1 MLLGLFDVFEKI
13 RWSKPP
19 RSARLRPASDT
30 MSSQVMWWAAARVL
44 SLTVVLLRTT
54 MYNSLMVSMT
64 VSEARAA
71 LPELLSRVEG
81 GEEITITRHG
91 RPAAVLV
98 RPDALRSRRAEA
110 ALEDAGRIHE
120 LLTQAAGQPLPE
132 GPGLTAQRAEEL
144 VAAIRAGR
152 DTR

>member
-1 MLLGLFDVFEKI
+1 MILV
-13 RWSKPP
+13 
-19 RSARLRPASDT
+19 SAGVPSRR
-30 MSSQVMWWAAARVL
+30 
-44 SLTVVLLRTT
+44 LTVVLLCTT
-54 MYNSLMVSMT
+54 TYNSVMASVT

-71 LPELLSRVEG
+71 LPELLTRVEG

-98 RPDALRSRRAEA
+98 RPDALRSRRADA

-120 LLTQAAGQPLPE
+120 LLIQAAGEPLPE

-144 VAAIRAGR
+144 VTAIRAGR

>member
-1 MLLGLFDVFEKI
+1 MT
-13 RWSKPP
+13 
-19 RSARLRPASDT
+19 A
-30 MSSQVMWWAAARVL
+30 
-44 SLTVVLLRTT
+44 VLLRTT
-54 MYNSLMVSMT
+54 TYNSLMVSMT

-91 RPAAVLV
+91 HPAAVLV
-98 RPDALRSRRAEA
+98 RPDALRSRRADA

-120 LLTQAAGQPLPE
+120 LLIQAAGEPLPE
-132 GPGLTAQRAEEL
+132 GQGLTAQRAEEL
-144 VAAIRAGR
+144 VTAIRAGR

>member
-1 MLLGLFDVFEKI
+1 MT
-13 RWSKPP
+13 
-19 RSARLRPASDT
+19 A
-30 MSSQVMWWAAARVL
+30 
-44 SLTVVLLRTT
+44 VLLRTT
-54 MYNSLMVSMT
+54 TYNFLMVSMT

-71 LPELLSRVEG
+71 LPELLTRVEG

-98 RPDALRSRRAEA
+98 RPDALRSRRADA

-120 LLTQAAGQPLPE
+120 LLIQAAGEPLPE
-132 GPGLTAQRAEEL
+132 GRGLTAQRAEEL
-144 VAAIRAGR
+144 VTAIRAGR